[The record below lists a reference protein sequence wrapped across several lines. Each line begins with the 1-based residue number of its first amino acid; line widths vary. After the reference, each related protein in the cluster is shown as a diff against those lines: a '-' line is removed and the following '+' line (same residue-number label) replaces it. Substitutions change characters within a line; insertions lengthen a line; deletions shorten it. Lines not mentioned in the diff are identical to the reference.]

1 MPVQKIAVVRNVW
14 PHVRWIQSRNA
25 YQVDLRTGEKGVGRR
40 EFYPTREKALAA
52 AGRAAELRK
61 AEGHKAIRSDELAK
75 YGKTVNDAVQFYLAH
90 LRSAEASKP
99 VAETIAALLMERA
112 DMAPSYLV
120 CLKIELR
127 RFETFAGDRS
137 LRTMADIKLEH
148 LNEYLRDSQTA
159 GTRNTRRKHL
169 STLFTFAEANGWI
182 PSNPVRRVEKR
193 KVEYDVATLTA
204 AQMRRLL
211 AGCDAL
217 GGETAA
223 DAMRAYIALAGFA
236 GIRPE
241 ELHKLNWRDVNLS
254 EGFVDIRSN
263 VSKVKEARLVRL
275 SENCK
280 AWLAPCAA
288 RVGVVAPKTGFRY
301 RFDAVRAAA
310 GFSVRGNKGEP
321 WPANVLRHSYA
332 SCWLPIHKNRAEL
345 AELMGNSPAIIG
357 KHYRRPIPQAEAEE
371 WFAIWPEA
379 EGSKI
384 IAMA

>member
-1 MPVQKIAVVRNVW
+1 M
-14 PHVRWIQSRNA
+14 
-25 YQVDLRTGEKGVGRR
+25 
-40 EFYPTREKALAA
+40 
-52 AGRAAELRK
+52 RK
-61 AEGHKAIRSDELAK
+61 
-75 YGKTVNDAVQFYLAH
+75 
-90 LRSAEASKP
+90 
-99 VAETIAALLMERA
+99 
-112 DMAPSYLV
+112 
-120 CLKIELR
+120 
-127 RFETFAGDRS
+127 
-137 LRTMADIKLEH
+137 
-148 LNEYLRDSQTA
+148 
-159 GTRNTRRKHL
+159 
-169 STLFTFAEANGWI
+169 
-182 PSNPVRRVEKR
+182 VEQR
-193 KVEYDVATLTA
+193 KVEYDIATLTA

-241 ELHKLNWRDVNLS
+241 ELHKLNWRDVNLT

-288 RVGVVAPKTGFRY
+288 RVGVVAPKAGFRY

-321 WPANVLRHSYA
+321 WPADVLRHSYA
-332 SCWLPIHKNRAEL
+332 SCWLAIHKNRAEL

-357 KHYRRPIPQAEAEE
+357 KHYRRPIPQVEAEE
-371 WFAIWPEA
+371 WFAIWPDA
-379 EGSKI
+379 EDSKI